1 MDNARRGCIT
11 EAFWPEIRKAYI
23 AGGESYRQLAQR
35 YGVSRSRLGR
45 MGAKEGWEAQRR
57 AWEEARAGET
67 GSRGEPDGAPA
78 QPRQQPEAECAPE
91 ERTAAR
97 TLAHDG
103 ADRGTEAELEAAAK
117 RLELKFFSLLNSCA
131 DSPEVDGAELKRLV
145 DSYLSLRRLRPAE
158 GDARQQ
164 EGHRCLVDAIRQGK
178 CDAD

>member
-57 AWEEARAGET
+57 AWEE
-67 GSRGEPDGAPA
+67 
-78 QPRQQPEAECAPE
+78 
-91 ERTAAR
+91 AR